1 MVVSNKDKYNKK
13 YGFATSASHSLAD
26 ISKTTGISKGILQ
39 QVYNRGMGAWNTN
52 IASVRVAATGRKDP
66 SAPRAVKMGKQQW
79 SYARVYSFVMG
90 GKTQKTADK
99 DLWEKHL
106 MSKHK
111 EHHTPKHMTLM
122 RKLMKEGMSFAQA
135 HQEAVKRVGK

>member
-1 MVVSNKDKYNKK
+1 MSTWKEKYNKK
-13 YGFATSASHSLAD
+13 YGFPASASHSLAD
-26 ISKTTGISKGILQ
+26 ISKTTGISKSILQ
-39 QVYNRGMGAWNTN
+39 QVYNRGTGAWNTN

-66 SAPRAVKMGKQQW
+66 GAPRSVKMGKQQW

-122 RKLMKEGMSFAQA
+122 RKLMKEGKSFAQA
-135 HQEAVKRVGK
+135 HREAMKQVGK

>member
-1 MVVSNKDKYNKK
+1 MAITNKQKYNNK
-13 YGFATSASHSLAD
+13 YSFSADTSHSLAD
-26 ISKTTGISKGILQ
+26 IAKTTGISKSILQ
-39 QVYNRGMGAWNTN
+39 QVYNRGTGAWKSN
-52 IASVRVAATGRKDP
+52 IASVRVASTGKKDP
-66 SAPRAVKMGKQQW
+66 KAPRSVKMGKEQW
-79 SYARVYSFVMG
+79 SMARVYSFVMG

-122 RKLMKEGMSFAQA
+122 RKLMKEGKSFAQA
-135 HQEAVKRVGK
+135 HRQAMKDVGK